1 MCVQRLLLIAEEGR
15 RLSER
20 NRGKL
25 ELPLQQIT
33 GSRWYSSEKL
43 QHKITELPTK
53 INNITLKIELYSE
66 KKLVWL
72 SKMLIWASS

>member
-1 MCVQRLLLIAEEGR
+1 MCIESLLLIAEEGMA
-15 RLSER
+15 LSER

-25 ELPLQQIT
+25 ELPSQQIT

-66 KKLVWL
+66 ENLVWV
-72 SKMLIWASS
+72 SKMLVWASS